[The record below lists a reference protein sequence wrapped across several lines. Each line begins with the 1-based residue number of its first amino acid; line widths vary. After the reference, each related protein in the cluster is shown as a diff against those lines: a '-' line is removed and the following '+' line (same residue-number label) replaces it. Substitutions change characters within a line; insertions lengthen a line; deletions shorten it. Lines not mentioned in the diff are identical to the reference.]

1 MITQIGTKC
10 AWYLNIKTNY
20 VESCI
25 CCYNNNV
32 FIKHVAKRN
41 SLIIMLQL
49 HDLTYIVLNN
59 ESCPNLKQTLYLA
72 ILSQS
77 QSHGLI

>member
-10 AWYLNIKTNY
+10 ARYLNIKTNY

-25 CCYNNNV
+25 CCYNNV

-49 HDLTYIVLNN
+49 HDLTYSI
-59 ESCPNLKQTLYLA
+59 K
-72 ILSQS
+72 
-77 QSHGLI
+77 